1 LASKSLHYTTA
12 GERRKSNAHRSSLP
26 VPAHRSELSPSQL
39 APAKSFL
46 PQAPESPLRA
56 AVSSCSVSARHANAI
71 PKSCHFARKSS
82 REARTFSNRGSRV
95 AAAGMRLRRVVNR
108 CCPDFQIETRTRAR
122 TPSAGC
128 RSALPVSA
136 LAITQGARLPVA
148 KRATKRQGTA
158 RDWVVDG

>member
-1 LASKSLHYTTA
+1 MASKSLHYTTA

-95 AAAGMRLRRVVNR
+95 AADGMRLRRVVNR

-122 TPSAGC
+122 TPSARC
-128 RSALPVSA
+128 RSA
-136 LAITQGARLPVA
+136 
-148 KRATKRQGTA
+148 RAPGVGLGDHTRCAPSGRQA
-158 RDWVVDG
+158 RDATPGYGTRLGC

>member
-1 LASKSLHYTTA
+1 MASKTLHYCPPQVKRA
-12 GERRKSNAHRSSLP
+12 PQFP
-26 VPAHRSELSPSQL
+26 VPAHRSESSPSQL
-39 APAKSFL
+39 APAQSFL
-46 PQAPESPLRA
+46 TSPSRPQRVPYAFCRLLLLL
-56 AVSSCSVSARHANAI
+56 SARHANAT

-82 REARTFSNRGSRV
+82 REARTFSNRGLARV
-95 AAAGMRLRRVVNR
+95 AAAGMRLRRVANR

-136 LAITQGARLPVA
+136 SAITQGARLPVA
-148 KRATKRQGTA
+148 KHATQRQGTA